1 MCVSAESSV
10 SSLIVALKCFRIHDI
25 LLLQMFKLSNHFN
38 PLGSW
43 PFYSMSTLLD
53 TAVCKNQYICVRMT
67 SLKKNPTRLQYTGLT
82 EKISCEAENQG
93 NKDRFLCCC
102 VNFSFC

>member
-10 SSLIVALKCFRIHDI
+10 SSLIVVLKCFRIHDI
-25 LLLQMFKLSNHFN
+25 LLLQLFKLSNYFN

-67 SLKKNPTRLQYTGLT
+67 SFLKNP
-82 EKISCEAENQG
+82 QG
-93 NKDRFLCCC
+93 YNT
-102 VNFSFC
+102 VG